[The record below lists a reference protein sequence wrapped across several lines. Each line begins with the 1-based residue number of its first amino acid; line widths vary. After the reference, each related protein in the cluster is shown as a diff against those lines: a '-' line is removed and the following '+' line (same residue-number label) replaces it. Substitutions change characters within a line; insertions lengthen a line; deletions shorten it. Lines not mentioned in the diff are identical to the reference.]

1 MTWSTPIL
9 WKNLKLTSKIHK
21 FTLGKHQLLSQNII
35 YFSHISPCLSNKNTF
50 FYARNDNYT
59 LEKLVTP
66 QYQVKYFYYW
76 HPKHNK
82 CQTSTKS
89 NFFKMAAKA
98 HNVGN
103 IFFRRLTPVFLHIPA
118 NILKTKHIL
127 SRKKVNDSANLAH
140 PDWCIARVMAS
151 LTGCTAVKSN
161 KIPF

>member
-1 MTWSTPIL
+1 
-9 WKNLKLTSKIHK
+9 
-21 FTLGKHQLLSQNII
+21 
-35 YFSHISPCLSNKNTF
+35 
-50 FYARNDNYT
+50 
-59 LEKLVTP
+59 
-66 QYQVKYFYYW
+66 
-76 HPKHNK
+76 
-82 CQTSTKS
+82 
-89 NFFKMAAKA
+89 MAAKA

-140 PDWCIARVMAS
+140 PDWCMARVMAS